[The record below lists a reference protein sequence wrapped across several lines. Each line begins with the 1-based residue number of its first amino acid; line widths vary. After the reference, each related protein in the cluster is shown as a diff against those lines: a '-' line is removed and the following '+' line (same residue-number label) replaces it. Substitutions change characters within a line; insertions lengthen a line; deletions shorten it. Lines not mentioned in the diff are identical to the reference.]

1 MILASFDLEATG
13 LDRANDR
20 ILEVGLALYSTGRE
34 RVFECTSFL
43 VNTEGVKITDEITK
57 ITGATQDLVEAFG
70 YAPESALETITEY
83 FAQADAVIGHNITWF
98 DNPMIRNAAKRIG
111 LDLALPKIVIDT
123 MTDIPG
129 VKGEKLI
136 TMCADAKDPKTGR
149 DVGFS
154 YTKHSALDDAKA
166 VIRLIS
172 WHDIDKIVERAMS
185 PMLVI
190 LSQQGR
196 GKADN
201 KAARKAGFRWSGEP
215 YKVWWQGVKEMDV
228 QALAQRVPF
237 TIAVAPKEITLE
249 SLRDD

>member
-1 MILASFDLEATG
+1 MILCALDFEATG
-13 LDRANDR
+13 LNKENDR

-43 VNTEGVKITDEITK
+43 VNTDGVKITDEITK

-70 YAPESALETITEY
+70 FSQESAIETINEY
-83 FAQADAVIGHNITWF
+83 FAQADAVIGHNIVWY
-98 DNPMIRNAAKRIG
+98 DLPMLRNASKRTGIN
-111 LDLALPKIVIDT
+111 LALPKIAIDT
-123 MTDIPG
+123 MSDIPQ

-172 WHDIDKIVERAMS
+172 WHDIDKIVERANS

-196 GKADN
+196 DQAAN
-201 KAARKAGFRWSGEP
+201 KAARKAGFRWNP
-215 YKVWWQGVKEMDV
+215 DFRVWWNAVKEMDV
-228 QALAQRVPF
+228 QALAAKVPF
-237 TIAVAPKEITLE
+237 AIAVAPKEISLE
-249 SLRDD
+249 QLRND